1 MNFATDFI
9 SSGENVMWN
18 FWEKVFT
25 PKPFDEGYLQV
36 SDKHKIFYHQYGN
49 PHGKVALCL
58 HGGPGGNSH
67 ASSAANFNLKKYRV
81 ILFDQRGCG
90 KSVPAGL
97 TEENSISDLCE
108 DINRLLNFLNV
119 KGKIVLYGT
128 SWGSTLALYFA
139 EHYPEKIEHLVLSKI
154 FLANADNKLWEEKIA
169 GFVYPDVWEK
179 VETSV
184 PEGEDIPAYYYKL
197 VMSNNRQKQEKA
209 VKFYARYEYNLSYLV
224 LPKMSDEVSD
234 DEIASAKIYIHYAAN
249 KFFLSDNELL
259 NNIHKL
265 KKIPV
270 HIIHN
275 RADLL
280 CPLMGAYQLN
290 RALPLSTL
298 DIVPAYG
305 HVSNKM
311 RLNIKKYLKSL
322 N

>member
-179 VETSV
+179 VVASV

-209 VKFYARYEYNLSYLV
+209 VKFYAR
-224 LPKMSDEVSD
+224 
-234 DEIASAKIYIHYAAN
+234 
-249 KFFLSDNELL
+249 
-259 NNIHKL
+259 
-265 KKIPV
+265 
-270 HIIHN
+270 
-275 RADLL
+275 
-280 CPLMGAYQLN
+280 
-290 RALPLSTL
+290 
-298 DIVPAYG
+298 
-305 HVSNKM
+305 
-311 RLNIKKYLKSL
+311 
-322 N
+322 